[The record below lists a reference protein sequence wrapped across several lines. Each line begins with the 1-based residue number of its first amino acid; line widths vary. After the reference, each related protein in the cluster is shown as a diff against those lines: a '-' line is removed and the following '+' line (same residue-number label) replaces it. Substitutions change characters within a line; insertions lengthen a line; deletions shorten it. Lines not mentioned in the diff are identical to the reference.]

1 MDTPLTFTI
10 IGITVLISYLAFERR
25 DWFNR
30 LAFHPYVVFQN
41 KEWDRL
47 IGHTFVHADWMH
59 LGFNMYTFY
68 SFGQILETVLTHP
81 NMLQRFHPDM
91 NMWSPITGKVFFVL
105 LYFIGAVIAS
115 LPSLKKYRYQYAY
128 RSVGASGGVSAV
140 MMAFMILFPTMDV
153 GFMMLIPMPA
163 WIGAMVFLGLEH
175 YFSKK
180 GQGPIAHDAH
190 IYGALGGLL
199 IVGIWDYHFYIDF
212 FQAVSQQISNFFFRS

>member
-1 MDTPLTFTI
+1 MTSPLTFAI
-10 IGITVLISYLAFERR
+10 IIVTVLISYLAFERR

-30 LAFHPYVVFQN
+30 LAFHPYVIFQN

-47 IGHTFVHADWMH
+47 IGHAFVHADWMH

-68 SFGQILETVLTHP
+68 SFGEILEQVLTHP
-81 NMLQRFHPDM
+81 EILQKFHPAIHL
-91 NMWSPITGKVFFVL
+91 WSPLSGKVLFVFI
-105 LYFIGAVIAS
+105 YFLGAVIAS

-128 RSVGASGGVSAV
+128 RSVGASGAVSAI

-153 GFMMLIPMPA
+153 GFLMLIPMPA
-163 WIGAMVFLGLEH
+163 WIGALVFLGLEH

-199 IVGIWDYHFYIDF
+199 IIGLWDYHFYIDF
-212 FQAVSQQISNFFFRS
+212 VEAIRNQITSIFQ